1 MVNQTRVTALAPF
14 GAPVLC
20 GGVPSI
26 APLIAAVV
34 LGFAVGTPP
43 ASTTPPADHPGA
55 RIVSQSARWTGL
67 LTMDDLQ
74 DESETMFLISGEIEN
89 GGPTPIAWVKLGYE
103 LLGDGDAVL
112 ASEYG
117 YNFRAEALRGA
128 AVEAGEVAPAD
139 VPIRALAPGEKDMF
153 RMVFFRSDV
162 PRFERWRVRILE
174 VH

>member
-1 MVNQTRVTALAPF
+1 
-14 GAPVLC
+14 
-20 GGVPSI
+20 
-26 APLIAAVV
+26 
-34 LGFAVGTPP
+34 
-43 ASTTPPADHPGA
+43 
-55 RIVSQSARWTGL
+55 
-67 LTMDDLQ
+67 MDELQ
-74 DESETMFLISGEIEN
+74 DGSETMFLISGEIEN

-103 LLGDGDAVL
+103 LLGEDDAVL

-128 AVEAGEVAPAD
+128 AVEAGEVASAD